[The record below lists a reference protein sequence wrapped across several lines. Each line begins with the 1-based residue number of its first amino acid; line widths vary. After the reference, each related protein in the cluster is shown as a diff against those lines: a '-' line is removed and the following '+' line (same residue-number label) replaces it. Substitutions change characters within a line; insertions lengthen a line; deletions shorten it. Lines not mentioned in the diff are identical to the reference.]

1 MKCLPG
7 LLVSLILLSGTAIA
21 QEDEPFYVAAD
32 RTAELIAKEGQKV
45 IVYGETENSAKSASG
60 TNFVNFKGSEF
71 FLVTFKSDLGP
82 FGESE
87 PHLVYDK
94 KRLAVEGVIA
104 LYQGKPQIKLT
115 DPAQITVLSPDTVF
129 PPPAAK
135 KEEASAEAKEKPM
148 SPEKNTA
155 SPPAPE
161 PAKPKPPVDP
171 SEYFKK

>member
-1 MKCLPG
+1 MKRPLSFLVPFVLLCASG
-7 LLVSLILLSGTAIA
+7 LS
-21 QEDEPFYVAAD
+21 QESEPFYVAAD
-32 RTAELIAKEGQKV
+32 QTAELVAKEGQK
-45 IVYGETENSAKSASG
+45 IVVHGETENSAKSASG

-94 KRLAVEGVIA
+94 QRVAVEGVIA
-104 LYQGKPQIKLT
+104 LHQGKPQIKLT
-115 DPAQITVLSPDTVF
+115 DPDQITMLAPDAVF
-129 PPPAAK
+129 PPPLVK
-135 KEEASAEAKEKPM
+135 KEEAPTEAKEKPM
-148 SPEKNTA
+148 SPGKSTA

-161 PAKPKPPVDP
+161 PVKPKPPVDP